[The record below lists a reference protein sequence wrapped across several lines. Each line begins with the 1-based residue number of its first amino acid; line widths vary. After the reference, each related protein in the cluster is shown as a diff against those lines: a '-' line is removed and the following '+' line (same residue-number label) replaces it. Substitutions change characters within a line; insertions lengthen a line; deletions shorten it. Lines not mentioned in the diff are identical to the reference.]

1 MKPTEKLFEL
11 IPTLHPIEFIGLAR
25 LLKVQL
31 VEDDKPRPFS
41 AVAEDVLATFDKLD
55 RSHKRTILRMVKAAS
70 KKDASNS

>member
-31 VEDDKPRPFS
+31 VEDDKPRMFS
-41 AVAEDVLATFDKLD
+41 AVAEDVLRKFDKLD
-55 RSHKRTILRMVKAAS
+55 RAHKRAILRMVKAAS
-70 KKDASNS
+70 KKDAGNS